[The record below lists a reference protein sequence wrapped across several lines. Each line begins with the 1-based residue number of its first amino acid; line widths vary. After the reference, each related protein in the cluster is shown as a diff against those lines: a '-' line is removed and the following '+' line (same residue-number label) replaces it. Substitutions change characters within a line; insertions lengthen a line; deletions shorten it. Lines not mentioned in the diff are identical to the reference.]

1 MNYRELEMDQSHI
14 YEKIVNL
21 YKEYL
26 GNRLIS
32 IVLFGSFARGDA
44 KETSDYD
51 LFIIAEGLPAKPLK
65 RILFMRTPLQG
76 QFDQRFSILAKTPQE
91 MLEHFPPLFLDL
103 GLDGVI
109 LFDRG
114 DFFNNLQVKIKKIIK
129 QAGLQRKRWDGEF
142 SWEWQTPPQK
152 GWEITWDGYRAL

>member
-1 MNYRELEMDQSHI
+1 MEMDQSHV
-14 YEKIVNL
+14 YKKIVNS

-26 GNRLIS
+26 GDRLIS

-51 LFIIAEGLPAKPLK
+51 LFIVAEGLPAKPLK
-65 RILFMRTPLQG
+65 RILFVRAPLKG
-76 QFDQRFSILAKTPQE
+76 QFDERVSIISKTPQE
-91 MLEHFPPLFLDL
+91 MMEHFPPLFLDL
-103 GLDGVI
+103 GLDGII

-114 DFFNNLQVKIKKIIK
+114 GFFKNLQVKIKKIIE
-129 QAGLQRKRWDGEF
+129 QAGLQRKRWIGEF
-142 SWEWQTPPQK
+142 YWEWQTPPQK

>member
-1 MNYRELEMDQSHI
+1 MNYRELEMDQSPI

-51 LFIIAEGLPAKPLK
+51 LFIIAEGLPSKPLK
-65 RILFMRTPLQG
+65 RILFIRTPLQG

-109 LFDRG
+109 LFDRE
-114 DFFNNLQVKIKKIIK
+114 DFFNNLQVKIRKIIR
-129 QAGLQRKRWDGEF
+129 QAGLQRKSWDGEF
-142 SWEWQTPPQK
+142 YWEWQTPPQK